1 MCCLI
6 FRYAVSVDDPP
17 ARQVLWLNKEGEI
30 FVGVKVGY
38 PAPEYLW
45 KKDGVKFDANSS
57 RYSLQPD
64 GTITISSV
72 SAEDDGDYT
81 VRISQLNRRRETT
94 ERIKV
99 VVVGKSVLLFFFV
112 FTTRKNVHCNSTGFL
127 FSDKKGSVGSADGYC
142 ALLKIERS
150 GFEHWSGT
158 LCCFTGDGVV
168 VGVTVGVKIRG
179 VE

>member
-1 MCCLI
+1 MLRHVLLT
-6 FRYAVSVDDPP
+6 FNHAVSVDDPP

-72 SAEDDGDYT
+72 SAEDEGDYT

-99 VVVGKSVLLFFFV
+99 VVVGKSLLLFFTLQREKLYIV
-112 FTTRKNVHCNSTGFL
+112 TR
-127 FSDKKGSVGSADGYC
+127 
-142 ALLKIERS
+142 
-150 GFEHWSGT
+150 
-158 LCCFTGDGVV
+158 
-168 VGVTVGVKIRG
+168 
-179 VE
+179 

>member
-1 MCCLI
+1 MLKYVLLI
-6 FRYAVSVDDPP
+6 FNHAVSVDDPP

-94 ERIKV
+94 EKIKV
-99 VVVGKSVLLFFFV
+99 VVVGKSLVWFF
-112 FTTRKNVHCNSTGFL
+112 T
-127 FSDKKGSVGSADGYC
+127 
-142 ALLKIERS
+142 
-150 GFEHWSGT
+150 
-158 LCCFTGDGVV
+158 
-168 VGVTVGVKIRG
+168 
-179 VE
+179 

>member
-1 MCCLI
+1 MLKYVLLI
-6 FRYAVSVDDPP
+6 FNHAVSVDDPP
-17 ARQVLWLNKEGEI
+17 ARQVLWLNKEGEV

-45 KKDGVKFDANSS
+45 KKDGVKFDANSN

-99 VVVGKSVLLFFFV
+99 VVVGETLQLLFCFR
-112 FTTRKNVHCNSTGFL
+112 TQKIAHCCTR
-127 FSDKKGSVGSADGYC
+127 
-142 ALLKIERS
+142 
-150 GFEHWSGT
+150 
-158 LCCFTGDGVV
+158 
-168 VGVTVGVKIRG
+168 
-179 VE
+179 

>member
-1 MCCLI
+1 M
-6 FRYAVSVDDPP
+6 
-17 ARQVLWLNKEGEI
+17 WLNKEGKI

-57 RYSLQPD
+57 RYSLKPD
-64 GTITISSV
+64 GSIVISSV

-99 VVVGKSVLLFFFV
+99 VVVGNKHALV
-112 FTTRKNVHCNSTGFL
+112 FT
-127 FSDKKGSVGSADGYC
+127 
-142 ALLKIERS
+142 
-150 GFEHWSGT
+150 
-158 LCCFTGDGVV
+158 
-168 VGVTVGVKIRG
+168 
-179 VE
+179 

>member
-1 MCCLI
+1 MLLI
-6 FRYAVSVDDPP
+6 FNHAVSVDDPP

-45 KKDGVKFDANSS
+45 KKDGVKFDANAS

-72 SAEDDGDYT
+72 SAKDDGDYT

-99 VVVGKSVLLFFFV
+99 VVVGENLLLLFLLQKA
-112 FTTRKNVHCNSTGFL
+112 KN
-127 FSDKKGSVGSADGYC
+127 C
-142 ALLKIERS
+142 ALLYSLVR
-150 GFEHWSGT
+150 F
-158 LCCFTGDGVV
+158 LL
-168 VGVTVGVKIRG
+168 
-179 VE
+179 